1 MSFYVLI
8 FPIMSC
14 EVKKMDE
21 NNVKDTP
28 APLEPDRK
36 KIPTYRLTF
45 KGEGLTIEREVPE
58 ATAQQIVNLVLGGGA
73 SFKGPDDEDDPR
85 EFEQDRQKTPLFRL
99 TLKGEGISIER
110 EVPEATAQQIV
121 SLVLGGPSP
130 RGGPPFEEPEAYDE
144 SSEPDDFDDTSFQ
157 RRPGQELKDY
167 LREVRDEVAQNLKDV
182 KREVEREIRDSR
194 LPDQEMK
201 DYLREVRDEVAQN
214 LKEVR
219 REVERDIREVR
230 DGVARDIFNMGL
242 GEILGGGKRPRG
254 PARPSRPY
262 DDEEPSSSSPPL
274 SIRKFLRESGA
285 QRNPDKIVAIGAFLR
300 DHLGWESFS
309 RHDIRS
315 QLKNSGARV
324 PRNLTRDLKWALDIG
339 WIEEVPDN
347 RGWYVVTEA
356 GQEAL
361 DGRFSSEFRN
371 ATKLHTTESPE
382 EEQGSPVETEPD
394 QEESGSEHSEE
405 DGS

>member
-1 MSFYVLI
+1 
-8 FPIMSC
+8 
-14 EVKKMDE
+14 
-21 NNVKDTP
+21 
-28 APLEPDRK
+28 
-36 KIPTYRLTF
+36 
-45 KGEGLTIEREVPE
+45 
-58 ATAQQIVNLVLGGGA
+58 
-73 SFKGPDDEDDPR
+73 
-85 EFEQDRQKTPLFRL
+85 
-99 TLKGEGISIER
+99 
-110 EVPEATAQQIV
+110 
-121 SLVLGGPSP
+121 
-130 RGGPPFEEPEAYDE
+130 
-144 SSEPDDFDDTSFQ
+144 
-157 RRPGQELKDY
+157 
-167 LREVRDEVAQNLKDV
+167 
-182 KREVEREIRDSR
+182 
-194 LPDQEMK
+194 
-201 DYLREVRDEVAQN
+201 
-214 LKEVR
+214 
-219 REVERDIREVR
+219 
-230 DGVARDIFNMGL
+230 
-242 GEILGGGKRPRG
+242 
-254 PARPSRPY
+254 
-262 DDEEPSSSSPPL
+262 L